1 MKEKW
6 VSRDKIVGNILL
18 ALSSLVVL
26 CNAAALSD
34 NLSDHFLYGFIPLSV
49 AVLIAV
55 FLLKKDSTPQTG
67 VILIAAA
74 AVNTAVQFWGGALGP
89 AAFLYPLLFLWMKRE
104 SIGGPV
110 VTVAGVLG
118 AVEFIAPIVSS
129 TGIKSGSFDLSTF
142 LGVLVGALIA
152 GIIPLASML
161 AVEYLKG
168 EKSRGES
175 VSTEENEG
183 VGSKK
188 KLQFPDDVARSLI
201 PILKKST
208 GAHGIFLFVRDERE
222 VWTLNEFV
230 ADSGGVSVR
239 YMVGPDDPVI
249 QILNGTSGEVV
260 QVTANRLFI
269 GGSTSLPWYIHGGG
283 NSPVSLVQF
292 RRDGVLSGFMVLD
305 FDSDVKRKDSFSV
318 LADSAF
324 LLSLSWA
331 LGREDSDTG
340 FLALCEE
347 MEASIDVRGAV
358 HKLIGR
364 IVVSYPGTT
373 ATVAI
378 VNKADTLAIFESR
391 GAIGEGRAG
400 KEFHINDGVAGLA
413 VSRRQ
418 PIRRLRMG
426 EIRTFGESD
435 DPNHIVGSCCVVPL
449 ENNSAVLGVLAVES
463 FREQS
468 FSTDDLAVFKAYAT
482 VFSLAVSRN
491 QLKSSLGKLREV
503 DRLTG
508 LPLLSAFHEQ
518 LADLIR
524 GVRSRALSVAVLAI
538 DIHGFKKINEEM
550 GYRAGDYV
558 LMKTAERMKGVLGE
572 KAVLSRYGP
581 DSFFVCLAE
590 VDRVSAEAFAA
601 RIHEEFAYKPIK
613 ISGREVLIGVCIG
626 GAVSHVD
633 RMIKKLP
640 GIAGKAVEDISSRPG
655 FTAIVDVGQFYGS
668 I

>member
-1 MKEKW
+1 M
-6 VSRDKIVGNILL
+6 SRDKIIGN
-18 ALSSLVVL
+18 ALFTLSALIVLV
-26 CNAAALSD
+26 NAAAVSE
-34 NLSDHFLYGFIPLSV
+34 NLPDRFLYGFVSLTI
-49 AVLIAV
+49 AAIIAV
-55 FLLKKDSTPQTG
+55 FLLKRDSTPHTG
-67 VILIAAA
+67 IILIAAA
-74 AVNTAVQFWGGALGP
+74 AVNTTVQLWGGALGP

-104 SIGGPV
+104 SIGGPAV
-110 VTVAGVLG
+110 AVAGVLG

-129 TGIKSGSFDLSTF
+129 TGIKSGNFDLSTF

-168 EKSRGES
+168 DKPVGASDS
-175 VSTEENEG
+175 SEEDEEAVN
-183 VGSKK
+183 SK

-249 QILNGTSGEVV
+249 QILNGSSGEVV
-260 QVTANRLFI
+260 QVTADKLFI
-269 GGSTSLPWYIHGGG
+269 GGSTSLPWYINGGR
-283 NSPVSLVQF
+283 NSLVSLVQF
-292 RRDGVLSGFMVLD
+292 RRDGVLNGFMVLD
-305 FDSDVKRKDSFSV
+305 FDSEVKRKESFS
-318 LADSAF
+318 LLSDSTF

-347 MEASIDVRGAV
+347 MEASTDVRNAV

-364 IVVSYPGTT
+364 IVLSYPGTT

-391 GAIGEGRAG
+391 GVVGDGRAG
-400 KEFHINDGVAGLA
+400 REFHINDGVAGLA

-426 EIRTFGESD
+426 EVRTFGESD
-435 DPNHIVGSCCVVPL
+435 DPDRIVGSCCVVPL

-463 FREQS
+463 LKEQY
-468 FSTDDLAVFKAYAT
+468 FSTDDLSIFKAYAT

-491 QLKSSLGKLREV
+491 QLQSSMRKLRDV

-508 LPLLSAFHEQ
+508 LPLLSSFHEQ

-524 GVRSRALSVAVLAI
+524 GVRSRALTIAVLAI
-538 DIHGFKKINEEM
+538 DIDGFKGINEEM
-550 GYRAGDYV
+550 GYKAGDLV
-558 LMKTAERMKGVLGE
+558 LRKTAERMKGVLGE
-572 KAVLSRYGP
+572 KAILSRYGP
-581 DSFFVCLAE
+581 DSYYVCLAG

-601 RIHEEFAYKPIK
+601 RIHEEFAYKPIEVF
-613 ISGREVLIGVCIG
+613 GREVSIRVCIG

-640 GIAGKAVEDISSRPG
+640 EIAKTTVEGISSRPG
-655 FTAIVDVGQFYGS
+655 FSAIVDVGQFYGS
-668 I
+668 K

>member
-1 MKEKW
+1 M
-6 VSRDKIVGNILL
+6 
-18 ALSSLVVL
+18 
-26 CNAAALSD
+26 
-34 NLSDHFLYGFIPLSV
+34 
-49 AVLIAV
+49 
-55 FLLKKDSTPQTG
+55 
-67 VILIAAA
+67 
-74 AVNTAVQFWGGALGP
+74 
-89 AAFLYPLLFLWMKRE
+89 
-104 SIGGPV
+104 
-110 VTVAGVLG
+110 
-118 AVEFIAPIVSS
+118 
-129 TGIKSGSFDLSTF
+129 
-142 LGVLVGALIA
+142 
-152 GIIPLASML
+152 
-161 AVEYLKG
+161 
-168 EKSRGES
+168 
-175 VSTEENEG
+175 
-183 VGSKK
+183 
-188 KLQFPDDVARSLI
+188 
-201 PILKKST
+201 
-208 GAHGIFLFVRDERE
+208 
-222 VWTLNEFV
+222 
-230 ADSGGVSVR
+230 R

-260 QVTANRLFI
+260 QVAADRLFI
-269 GGSTSLPWYIHGGG
+269 GGSSSLPWYIQGGR
-283 NSPVSLVQF
+283 NSLVSLVQY
-292 RRDGVLSGFMVLD
+292 RRDDVLSGFMVLD

-318 LADSAF
+318 LTDSAF

-347 MEASIDVRGAV
+347 MEASTDVRGAV

-391 GAIGEGRAG
+391 GVIGDGRAG
-400 KEFHINDGVAGLA
+400 REFHINDGVAGLA

-435 DPNHIVGSCCVVPL
+435 DPNRIVGSCCVVPL

-463 FREQS
+463 IREQS

-491 QLKSSLGKLREV
+491 QLQSSLKRLREV

-518 LADLIR
+518 LADMIR
-524 GVRSRALSVAVLAI
+524 GVRRRALTVAVLAI

-550 GYRAGDYV
+550 GYRAGDFV
-558 LMKTAERMKGVLGE
+558 LLKTAERMKGVLGE

-581 DSFFVCLAE
+581 DSFFVCLSE

-601 RIHEEFAYKPIK
+601 RIHEEFAYKPIQ
-613 ISGREVLIGVCIG
+613 ISGREVLVSVCIG

-633 RMIKKLP
+633 RMVKKLP
-640 GIAGKAVEDISSRPG
+640 GIAKKAAEEISSRPG